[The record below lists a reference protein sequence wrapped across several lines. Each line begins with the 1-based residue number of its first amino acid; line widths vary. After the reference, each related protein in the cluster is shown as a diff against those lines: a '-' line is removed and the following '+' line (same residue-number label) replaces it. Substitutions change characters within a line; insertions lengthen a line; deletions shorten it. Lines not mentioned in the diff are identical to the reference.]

1 MTSKLLLE
9 WLRVEQMQGIHL
21 ASAMKDTRKI
31 TSRMLRVFHLVSI
44 YNNKGVMTLNLIIK
58 EGINLKV

>member
-21 ASAMKDTRKI
+21 GSAKKETRKI
-31 TSRMLRVFHLVSI
+31 TTRMLRVFHLVSMD
-44 YNNKGVMTLNLIIK
+44 NNKRVMTRNLIIK